1 VLAGTLVDAL
11 LDVVLPLECGGCGA
25 PQTRWCE
32 ACAAVLRVHT
42 DEPGVISPR
51 IDPGVP
57 AFALGRY
64 VGPRRRAIVALKEH
78 GRRDLVA
85 PLAVALADGVHRLTD
100 WGILAPDPTVV
111 PAPTRRSA
119 ARRRGGDPVTRIAS
133 AAGMRVSPA
142 LRTAAGARD
151 STGLTSAARERNIAG
166 RVRLIRRPAGEVL
179 LVDDVLTTGATAR
192 EAVRTL
198 AAAGV
203 GVAAVLV
210 IAHA

>member
-1 VLAGTLVDAL
+1 MLTGTLADAL
-11 LDVVLPLECGGCGA
+11 LEVVLPLECGGCGA
-25 PQTRWCE
+25 PQTRWCT
-32 ACAAVLRVHT
+32 ACAAELQVHT

-57 AFALGRY
+57 VFALGRY
-64 VGPRRRAIVALKEH
+64 AGARRRAIVALKEH

-85 PLAVALADGVHRLTD
+85 PLAVALADGVHRLVS
-100 WGILAPDPTVV
+100 WGILAADPTVV

-119 ARRRGGDPVTRIAS
+119 ARRRGGDPVTRIAATS
-133 AAGMRVSPA
+133 GMRVTPA
-142 LRTAAGARD
+142 LRTAAGVRD
-151 STGLTSAARERNIAG
+151 SMGLTSAARERNIAG